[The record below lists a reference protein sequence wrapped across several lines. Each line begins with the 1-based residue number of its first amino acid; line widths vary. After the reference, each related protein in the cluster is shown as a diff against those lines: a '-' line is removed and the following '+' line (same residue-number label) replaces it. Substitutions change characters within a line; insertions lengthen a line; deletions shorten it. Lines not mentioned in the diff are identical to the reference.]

1 MHRIRII
8 LTAIFLLLFLAPL
21 PAQRNTVKDMRN
33 RVKRLK
39 QQIKEKEN
47 ILSSS
52 EKDVA
57 SKMKRLQSLTAQAD
71 EQKTLIDLL
80 SKELKTI
87 DTEITFLD
95 KEISEDEAK
104 VEKSKKE
111 YAAALSRARRYGTL
125 QDKLLFIISAEDF
138 NKMLHRYRYAREYM
152 NAHRKHA
159 ETLKANIAALQ
170 SKRTEAENVRAQKS
184 ASIEEQK
191 EEQAKLKGLEEKQRT
206 LIAELK
212 RENAAVKKELD
223 RRRKELDGLNAAID
237 KAIAEELEARRKAEE
252 LEARRKA
259 EAQKKRKQAKGTVA
273 KKEKDSPSERK
284 ATSGKQPATTVKE
297 KEMLSDNTESL
308 KQQSGS
314 FLQNKGRLPV
324 PVTGPYRMINS
335 YGLQR
340 AVTGKGNVNID
351 LGGITFACKKGAKAR
366 AIFRG
371 EVMGV
376 YGDHEYVFLLV
387 KHGTYITVY
396 SKLANVRVSK
406 GDKVKA
412 GDTLADIATDADGD
426 TSMLFQIRNGKTK
439 LNPKNW
445 LNL

>member
-1 MHRIRII
+1 MHKLRTI
-8 LTAIFLLLFLAPL
+8 LATIFLLLLFAPL
-21 PAQRNTVKDMRN
+21 PAQRTTVKDMRN
-33 RVKRLK
+33 RVKQLR

-57 SKMKRLQSLTAQAD
+57 SKMKKLQLITAQAD
-71 EQKTLIDLL
+71 EQKLLIELL
-80 SKELKTI
+80 SKELKSI
-87 DTEITFLD
+87 DGEIALLTNEIT
-95 KEISEDEAK
+95 EGEAK
-104 VEKSKKE
+104 VEKSKRE
-111 YAAALSRARRYGTL
+111 YAAALIRARRYGTL

-138 NKMLHRYRYAREYM
+138 NRMLHRYRYTREYM

-159 ETLKANIAALQ
+159 EILKANIAELQ
-170 SKRTEAENVRAQKS
+170 SKRAEADSVRAQKS

-191 EEQAKLKGLEEKQRT
+191 EEQAKLKGLEDKQRT

-212 RENAAVKKELD
+212 RENAAVKKELN
-223 RRRKELDGLNAAID
+223 RRRKELDGLNVAID
-237 KAIAEELEARRKAEE
+237 RAIAEELEARRKTEE

-259 EAQKKRKQAKGTVA
+259 EARKSNKQKKEAVA
-273 KKEKDSPSERK
+273 KKSKSTPDRETTPENKSTKTVRDKEVLVDNSESIK
-284 ATSGKQPATTVKE
+284 KQT
-297 KEMLSDNTESL
+297 
-308 KQQSGS
+308 GS

-335 YGLQR
+335 YGLQK
-340 AVTGKGNVNID
+340 AVAGKGNVSID

-366 AIFRG
+366 AIFQG

-387 KHGTYITVY
+387 RHGTYITVY
-396 SKLANVRVSK
+396 SKLKNVRVNK

-412 GDTLADIATDADGD
+412 GDTLAEIATDADGD

-439 LNPKNW
+439 LNPKSW
-445 LNL
+445 LKL